1 MPKQCFLPLCP
12 TLPFL
17 FSPSIRA
24 VHVGFR
30 PAMIRAAAQR
40 PVGTPV
46 ELHADVARGQL
57 VGRVDA
63 GVAGPAQDGIVC
75 LAVDLGGLNMCVG
88 MYTYTYI
95 YISIYLFIYL
105 CMYIYIYVNTYIY
118 IYI

>member
-12 TLPFL
+12 TPPFL
-17 FSPSIRA
+17 FPPSIRA

-88 MYTYTYI
+88 MCIYI
-95 YISIYLFIYL
+95 YIYLSIYLF
-105 CMYIYIYVNTYIY
+105 MYIYI
-118 IYI
+118 